1 MAFIYFIRKL
11 FSCFNAAWPW
21 RLHGFFEFDL
31 KKGGIELTRIFKY
44 VWKYKLLVIA
54 SLAALVVSIALNM
67 INPYLIQILVDR
79 VIKNGETN
87 ILTTILISIIV
98 ITLLKAILGFIR
110 EYGFDYL
117 GSRTNIDMSKDLFEH
132 IQSQSFSFFDGMNT
146 GELMSRISEDLNNI
160 RMAIGF
166 IIMISLDSAI
176 SFIIATAIL
185 FTLNWKLTLFS
196 LAVMPLIAYAAMQ
209 LEKKI
214 DKAYE
219 KISDHTAVLNTTAQ
233 ENIAGV
239 RLVKAFAR
247 EKHEILKFM
256 ELNKKNY
263 RLNVEQ
269 TGVMAKYFPIME
281 FLSNIC
287 VVLVVSI
294 GGIYVVKENITIG
307 TLVAFNMYI
316 WELIWPMRDLGW
328 LANSIGQ
335 TKASAIKVFKV
346 MDTVP
351 EIKDKED
358 AVRLDRVEGH
368 IEFKNLSFKYNDE
381 LILKNINLDARP
393 GTTVAIMGTTGSG
406 KSTLVNLIGRCYD
419 INEGSILIDGY
430 DVKDVCLRDLR
441 SKMSVVSQ
449 DVFLF
454 SETIKENIKIGKEDA
469 SMEEIVNACKDACAV
484 EFIDELDE
492 SYETIIGERG
502 IGLSGGQKQRI
513 SIARALVRDASIL
526 ILDDSTS
533 ALDTETEYE
542 LLKNLN
548 KRVQKPTTFII
559 AHRIS
564 AVKNADEILFLDKG
578 EIVERGKHEELLRL
592 KGKYYEVFA
601 EQFKDFE
608 DLTQEVV

>member
-1 MAFIYFIRKL
+1 MA
-11 FSCFNAAWPW
+11 
-21 RLHGFFEFDL
+21 
-31 KKGGIELTRIFKY
+31 RIFKY
-44 VWKYKLLVIA
+44 VWKYKFILIVALI
-54 SLAALVVSIALNM
+54 ALVLNIGLNM
-67 INPYLIQILVDR
+67 INPYLIQVLVDR
-79 VIKNGETN
+79 VIKNGETSL
-87 ILTTILISIIV
+87 LTNLLVGIAIITILR
-98 ITLLKAILGFIR
+98 AIFGFVR
-110 EYGFDYL
+110 EFGFDYL
-117 GSRTNIDMSKDLFEH
+117 GTRTNINMCRDLFDH
-132 IQSQSFSFFDGMNT
+132 IQSQSFSYFDGMNT

-166 IIMISLDSAI
+166 IIMISLENGI
-176 SFIIATAIL
+176 SFIIASVIL
-185 FTLNWKLTLFS
+185 FKLNWKLTLIS
-196 LAVMPLIAYAAMQ
+196 LAVMPVLAYVAIQ
-209 LEKKI
+209 LEKKT
-214 DKAYE
+214 DVAYE

-247 EKHEILKFM
+247 ERHEILKFM
-256 ELNKKNY
+256 ELNRKNY

-269 TGVMAKYFPIME
+269 TGIMAKYYPVME
-281 FLSNIC
+281 FLSNLC

-294 GGIYVVKENITIG
+294 GGIFVVKDNITIG

-351 EIKDKED
+351 QIKDKQNALRLEK
-358 AVRLDRVEGH
+358 VRGH
-368 IEFKNLSFKYNDE
+368 VQFKNVSFKYNDE
-381 LILKNINLDARP
+381 YVLKNINLDVKP
-393 GTTVAIMGTTGSG
+393 GSTVAIMGTTGSG
-406 KSTLVNLIGRCYD
+406 KSTLVNLIGRNYD
-419 INEGSILIDGY
+419 INEGSILVDGL
-430 DVKDVCLRDLR
+430 DIRDICIKDLR
-441 SKMSVVSQ
+441 RKMSVVSQ

-454 SETIKENIKIGKEDA
+454 SETIKENIKIGNENA
-469 SMEEIVNACKDACAV
+469 SMDEIRAACRDACAD
-484 EFIDELDE
+484 EFINQLEDG
-492 SYETIIGERG
+492 YETVVGERG

-513 SIARALVRDASIL
+513 SIARALVRDSSIL

-548 KRVQKPTTFII
+548 HREKRPTTFII

-564 AVKNADEILFLDKG
+564 AVKNADEIIFLDKG
-578 EIVERGKHEELLRL
+578 RIVERGKHDELLKL
-592 KGKYYEVFA
+592 KGKYYEVFT

>member
-1 MAFIYFIRKL
+1 M
-11 FSCFNAAWPW
+11 
-21 RLHGFFEFDL
+21 
-31 KKGGIELTRIFKY
+31 TRIFKY
-44 VWKYKLLVIA
+44 VWKYKLIVIV
-54 SLAALVVSIALNM
+54 SLIALGINIGLYM
-67 INPYLIQILVDR
+67 INPYLIEILVDR

-87 ILTTILISIIV
+87 ILTNVLIGIVIITIL
-98 ITLLKAILGFIR
+98 KAVLGFTR
-110 EYGFDYL
+110 EFGFDYL
-117 GSRTNIDMSKDLFEH
+117 GARTNIDMCRDLFDH

-166 IIMISLDSAI
+166 IIMISLENGI
-176 SFIIATAIL
+176 SFIIATIIL
-185 FTLNWKLTLFS
+185 LTLNWKLTLFS
-196 LAVMPLIAYAAMQ
+196 LAVMPLLAYVAVV

-214 DKAYE
+214 DSAYE

-247 EKHEILKFM
+247 EKYEILKFM

-263 RLNVEQ
+263 DLNVEQ
-269 TGVMAKYFPIME
+269 TSIMAKYAPIME
-281 FLSNIC
+281 FLSNVC
-287 VVLVVSI
+287 VVLVVSL
-294 GGIYVVKENITIG
+294 GGIYVVKEDITIG
-307 TLVAFNMYI
+307 TLVAFNLYI

-328 LANSIGQ
+328 LTNSIGQ
-335 TKASAIKVFKV
+335 TKASAAKVFKV

-351 EIKDKED
+351 GIKDRED
-358 AVRLDRVEGH
+358 AVRLENVEGH
-368 IEFKNLSFKYNDE
+368 VRFENVSFKYNDE
-381 LILKNINLDARP
+381 YVLKNINLDVKP

-406 KSTLVNLIGRCYD
+406 KTTLVNLIGRCYD
-419 INEGSILIDGY
+419 INEGRILVDGH
-430 DVKDVCLRDLR
+430 DVRDICIRDLR
-441 SKMSVVSQ
+441 RKMAVVSQ

-454 SETIKENIKIGKEDA
+454 SETIKENIRIGKENA
-469 SMEEIVNACKDACAV
+469 SMEEIVSACRDACAE
-484 EFIDELDE
+484 EFIDELEDG
-492 SYETIIGERG
+492 YETVIGERG

-542 LLKNLN
+542 LLKNLH
-548 KRVQKPTTFII
+548 KRGKKSTTFII

-578 EIVERGKHEELLRL
+578 SIVERGKHEELLKL
-592 KGKYYEVFA
+592 KGRYYEVFS

-608 DLTQEVV
+608 DITEEVV

>member
-1 MAFIYFIRKL
+1 M
-11 FSCFNAAWPW
+11 
-21 RLHGFFEFDL
+21 
-31 KKGGIELTRIFKY
+31 TRVFKY
-44 VWKYKLLVIA
+44 VWKYKLIVIT
-54 SLAALVVSIALNM
+54 ALSAVLINIGLIM
-67 INPYLIQILVDR
+67 INPKLIQTLVDR
-79 VIKNGETN
+79 VIRNGETN
-87 ILTTILISIIV
+87 ILPKVLIGIV
-98 ITLLKAILGFIR
+98 AITLLRAIFGFTR
-110 EYGFDYL
+110 EFGFDYL
-117 GSRTNIDMSKDLFEH
+117 STRVNIDMSRDLFNH
-132 IQSQSFSFFDGMNT
+132 IQSQSFSYFDSMNT

-160 RMAIGF
+160 RMTVGF
-166 IIMISLDSAI
+166 TLMIALEDGI
-176 SFIIATAIL
+176 SFIIATIIL

-196 LAVMPLIAYAAMQ
+196 IAVMPFIAFFAVK

-214 DKAYE
+214 DETYE

-256 ELNKKNY
+256 ELNKTNY
-263 RLNVEQ
+263 KLNVEQ
-269 TGVMAKYFPIME
+269 TSVMAKYYPIME

-287 VVLVVSI
+287 VILVVSL
-294 GGIYVVKENITIG
+294 GGIFVVKQDISIG
-307 TLVAFNMYI
+307 TLVAFNLYI
-316 WELIWPMRDLGW
+316 WELIWPMRELGW

-335 TKASAIKVFKV
+335 AKASAGKVFKV

-351 EIKDKED
+351 NIKDKEN
-358 AVRLDRVEGH
+358 ALRLSKVDGH
-368 IEFKNLSFKYNDE
+368 VKFENVSFKYNE
-381 LILKNINLDARP
+381 EYVLKNINLDAKP

-406 KSTLVNLIGRCYD
+406 KTTLMNLIGRSYE
-419 INEGSILIDGY
+419 INEGRILIDGN
-430 DVKDVCLRDLR
+430 DVKDVAIKDLR
-441 SKMSVVSQ
+441 SKMSTVSQ

-454 SETIKENIKIGKEDA
+454 SETVKENIKIGKGNA
-469 SMEEIVNACKDACAV
+469 SMEEISNACQDACAT
-484 EFIDELDE
+484 EFIDELTDG
-492 SYETIIGERG
+492 YETIIGERG

-513 SIARALVRDASIL
+513 SIARALVRDSNIL

-548 KRVQKPTTFII
+548 KRENKATTFII

-578 EIVERGKHEELLRL
+578 RVVERGKHEELLKL
-592 KGKYYEVFA
+592 KGRYYEVFS

-608 DLTQEVV
+608 DITVEVV

>member
-1 MAFIYFIRKL
+1 M
-11 FSCFNAAWPW
+11 
-21 RLHGFFEFDL
+21 
-31 KKGGIELTRIFKY
+31 TRIFKY

-54 SLAALVVSIALNM
+54 SLTALVVSIALNM

-117 GSRTNIDMSKDLFEH
+117 GTRTNIDMSKDLFEH

-166 IIMISLDSAI
+166 IIMISLDSGV
-176 SFIIATAIL
+176 SFIIATVIL

-256 ELNKKNY
+256 EHNKKNY

-269 TGVMAKYFPIME
+269 TEIMAKYYPIME
-281 FLSNIC
+281 FLSNVC

-294 GGIYVVKENITIG
+294 GGIYVVKENITVG

-335 TKASAIKVFKV
+335 TKASAIKVFNV

-351 EIKDKED
+351 EIKDRED
-358 AVRLDRVEGH
+358 AVRLENVEGH
-368 IEFKNLSFKYNDE
+368 IKFENVSFKYNDE
-381 LILKNINLDARP
+381 YVLKNITLDAKP

-406 KSTLVNLIGRCYD
+406 KTTLVNLIGRCYE
-419 INEGSILIDGY
+419 INEGEIFVDGY
-430 DVKDVCLRDLR
+430 NVRDVCLRDIR

-492 SYETIIGERG
+492 GYETIIGERG

-548 KRVQKPTTFII
+548 NRSKKATTFII

-578 EIVERGKHEELLRL
+578 KIVERGKHEELLKL

>member
-1 MAFIYFIRKL
+1 MAFLYYSRKL

-21 RLHGFFEFDL
+21 GLHGFFNL
-31 KKGGIELTRIFKY
+31 TLNKGGIELTRIFKY
-44 VWKYKLLVIA
+44 VWKYKLLVVV
-54 SLAALVVSIALNM
+54 SLAALAVSIGLNM

-87 ILTTILISIIV
+87 ILTNVLISIVV
-98 ITLLKAILGFIR
+98 ITFLRAILGFIR

-117 GSRTNIDMSKDLFEH
+117 GTRTNIDMSKDLFDH

-176 SFIIATAIL
+176 SFIIATVIL

-196 LAVMPLIAYAAMQ
+196 LAVMPLIAYVAVQ
-209 LEKKI
+209 LERKI
-214 DKAYE
+214 DAAYE

-269 TGVMAKYFPIME
+269 TGVMAKYSPVME
-281 FLSNIC
+281 FLSNVC

-294 GGIYVVKENITIG
+294 GGIYVVKENITVG

-328 LANSIGQ
+328 LTNSIGQ
-335 TKASAIKVFKV
+335 TKASATKVFKV
-346 MDTVP
+346 IDTVP
-351 EIKDKED
+351 EIKDREN
-358 AVRLDRVEGH
+358 AVRLDRVDGH
-368 IEFKNLSFKYNDE
+368 IKFENVSFKYNDE
-381 LILKNINLDARP
+381 YVLKNINLDAKQ

-406 KSTLVNLIGRCYD
+406 KTTLVNLIGRCYE
-419 INEGSILIDGY
+419 INEGRILVDGH

-454 SETIKENIKIGKEDA
+454 SETIKENIKIGKENA
-469 SMEEIVNACKDACAV
+469 TMEEITNACHDACAD
-484 EFIDELDE
+484 EFVDELDE
-492 SYETIIGERG
+492 GYETIIGERG

-578 EIVERGKHEELLRL
+578 KIIERGKHDELLKL
-592 KGKYYEVFA
+592 KGRYYEVFA

>member
-1 MAFIYFIRKL
+1 M
-11 FSCFNAAWPW
+11 
-21 RLHGFFEFDL
+21 
-31 KKGGIELTRIFKY
+31 TRIFKY
-44 VWKYKLLVIA
+44 VWKYKLIVIT
-54 SLAALVVSIALNM
+54 SLAALGINIGLYM

-87 ILTTILISIIV
+87 ILTNVLIGIVIITIL
-98 ITLLKAILGFIR
+98 KAVLGFTR
-110 EYGFDYL
+110 EFGFDYL
-117 GSRTNIDMSKDLFEH
+117 GTRTNIDMCRDLFDH
-132 IQSQSFSFFDGMNT
+132 IQSLSFSFFDGTNT

-166 IIMISLDSAI
+166 IIMISLESGI
-176 SFIIATAIL
+176 SFIIATVIL
-185 FTLNWKLTLFS
+185 LTLNWKLTLFS
-196 LAVMPLIAYAAMQ
+196 LAVMPLLAYVAVV

-214 DKAYE
+214 DSAYE
-219 KISDHTAVLNTTAQ
+219 RISDHTAVLNTTAQ

-263 RLNVEQ
+263 DLNVEQ
-269 TGVMAKYFPIME
+269 TSIMAKYSPAME
-281 FLSNIC
+281 FLSNVC
-287 VVLVVSI
+287 VVLVVSL
-294 GGIYVVKENITIG
+294 GGIYVVHEDITIG
-307 TLVAFNMYI
+307 TLVAFNLYI

-328 LANSIGQ
+328 LTNSIGQ
-335 TKASAIKVFKV
+335 TKASAAKVFKV

-351 EIKDKED
+351 GIRDRED
-358 AVRLDRVEGH
+358 AVRLKTVEGH
-368 IEFKNLSFKYNDE
+368 IMFEDVSFKYNDE
-381 LILKNINLDARP
+381 YVLKNINLDAKP

-406 KSTLVNLIGRCYD
+406 KTTLVNLIGRCYD
-419 INEGSILIDGY
+419 INAGKILVDGY
-430 DVKDVCLRDLR
+430 DVRDICIRDLR
-441 SKMSVVSQ
+441 RKMAVVSQ

-454 SETIKENIKIGKEDA
+454 SETIKENIRIGKENA
-469 SMEEIVNACKDACAV
+469 SMEEITAACRDACAE
-484 EFIDELDE
+484 EFIDELE
-492 SYETIIGERG
+492 EGYETVIGERG

-542 LLKNLN
+542 LLKNLH
-548 KRVQKPTTFII
+548 KREKKPTTFII

-578 EIVERGKHEELLRL
+578 SIVERGRHEELLKL
-592 KGKYYEVFA
+592 KGRYYEVFS

-608 DLTQEVV
+608 DIAEEVV